1 MNLARTAR
9 VVALVAPFLALAALR
24 AETPGATPRPKTE
37 NLLFVM
43 TDGLRWQEVFG
54 GADEALMNRGSGGVQ
69 NLEQLRK
76 AFWRDTPEARREAL
90 LPFTWSV
97 VAKQGQI
104 YGNRWKGSADRV
116 TNGFNFSYPGYS
128 EVFCGFADPR
138 VESNAKIPN
147 PNVNVLEWLNGKEA
161 FKGRVAAITS
171 WDVFPFVLNV
181 KRSGLPVNSGGQP
194 LTGVPDTPR
203 VRLLNE
209 LVAETPVYGEDARR
223 DALTYHAAKEYLLSN
238 RPRVLFVAFDQ
249 TDEQGH
255 AGRYDRLLGAAN
267 KVDGFMKDLW
277 DTMQAMPEYRGKT
290 SLVFTVDHGRGD
302 PPVEW
307 KNHGKRTQG
316 SEATWMAF
324 LGPDTPP
331 LGERKNVPEVTHTQ
345 IAATLAALL
354 GEDFC
359 ATVPQAGKPI
369 AAVLGRETERSAG
382 GR

>member
-9 VVALVAPFLALAALR
+9 VVVLAAPFFVPAVLR
-24 AETPGATPRPKTE
+24 AEPPAAEPRPKTE

-43 TDGLRWQEVFG
+43 SDGLRWQEVFG
-54 GADEALMNRGSGGVQ
+54 GADEALMNRGRGGVQ
-69 NLEQLRK
+69 NLEQLRR

-90 LPFTWSV
+90 LPFTWGV
-97 VAKQGQI
+97 IAKQGQL
-104 YGNRWKGSADRV
+104 YGNRWKGSIDRV
-116 TNGFNFSYPGYS
+116 TNGLNFSYPGYS
-128 EVFCGFADPR
+128 EVLCGFADPR
-138 VESNAKIPN
+138 VVSNEKVPN
-147 PNVNVLEWLNGKEA
+147 PNANVLEWLNQKEA
-161 FKGRVAAITS
+161 FKGRVAVITS

-181 KRSGLPVNSGGQP
+181 KRSGLPVNSGNQP
-194 LTGVPDTPR
+194 LTSVPDTPR

-209 LVAETPVYGEDARR
+209 LIAEIPAFGEETRR
-223 DALTYHAAKEYLLSN
+223 DALTYHAAKEYLQSS
-238 RPRVLFVAFDQ
+238 RPRVLYVVFDQ

-267 KVDGFMKDLW
+267 KVDGFLKDLW

-307 KNHGKRTQG
+307 KNHGNRTQG

-331 LGERKNVPEVTHTQ
+331 LGERRNVPEVTHAQ

-359 ATVPQAGKPI
+359 SAVPQAGKPI
-369 AAVLGRETERSAG
+369 AAVLGREAKRPAD

>member
-1 MNLARTAR
+1 MKFARIGR
-9 VVALVAPFLALAALR
+9 VVILTAPFLALAALR
-24 AETPGATPRPKTE
+24 ADSPVATPRPKTE

-54 GADEALMNRGSGGVQ
+54 GADEALMNRGRGGVQ
-69 NLEQLRK
+69 NIEQVRK

-90 LPFTWSV
+90 LPFMWGV
-97 VAKQGQI
+97 IAKEGQV

-138 VESNAKIPN
+138 VESNDKNPN
-147 PNVNVLEWLNGKEA
+147 PNRNVLEWLNGKEA
-161 FKGRVAAITS
+161 FRGRVAAVTS
-171 WDVFPFVLNV
+171 WDVFPFILNV
-181 KRSGLPVNSGGQP
+181 KRSGLPVNSGNQP

-203 VRLLNE
+203 VRMLNE
-209 LVAETPVYGEDARR
+209 LVAETPMYGEETRR
-223 DALTYHAAKEYLLSN
+223 DALTYRAAKEYLLAN
-238 RPRVLFVAFDQ
+238 KPRVLYVAFDE

-255 AGRYDRLLGAAN
+255 AGRYDRVLGAAR
-267 KVDGFMKDLW
+267 KVDGFVKDLW
-277 DTMQAMPEYRGKT
+277 ETMQAMPEYCGKT

-307 KNHGKRTQG
+307 KNHGKRTPG
-316 SEATWMAF
+316 SEATWMAL

-331 LGERKNVPEVTHTQ
+331 LGERKNVSEVTHCQ
-345 IAATLAALL
+345 IAATVAALL

-359 ATVPQAGKPI
+359 AAVPQAGKPI
-369 AAVLGRETERSAG
+369 AAALGRDAEQPAG

>member
-1 MNLARTAR
+1 
-9 VVALVAPFLALAALR
+9 V
-24 AETPGATPRPKTE
+24 
-37 NLLFVM
+37 
-43 TDGLRWQEVFG
+43 
-54 GADEALMNRGSGGVQ
+54 
-69 NLEQLRK
+69 
-76 AFWRDTPEARREAL
+76 
-90 LPFTWSV
+90 
-97 VAKQGQI
+97 
-104 YGNRWKGSADRV
+104 
-116 TNGFNFSYPGYS
+116 
-128 EVFCGFADPR
+128 
-138 VESNAKIPN
+138 SNEKVPN
-147 PNVNVLEWLNGKEA
+147 PNANVLEWLNQKEA

-181 KRSGLPVNSGGQP
+181 KRSGLPVNSGNQP

-209 LVAETPVYGEDARR
+209 LIAETPAYGEETRR
-223 DALTYHAAKEYLLSN
+223 DALTYHAAKEYLQSN
-238 RPRVLFVAFDQ
+238 RPRVLYVAFDQ

-267 KVDGFMKDLW
+267 KVDGFVKDLW
-277 DTMQAMPEYRGKT
+277 ETMQAMPEYRGKT

-307 KNHGKRTQG
+307 KNHGNRTQG

-331 LGERKNVPEVTHTQ
+331 LGERRNVPEVTHAQ

-359 ATVPQAGKPI
+359 AAVPQAGKPI
-369 AAVLGRETERSAG
+369 AAVLGREAERPAD